1 LTANLSNRKEKSRPM
16 HCQKCQFWVDTQ
28 DDFCRKCGTPLASEA
43 NFYEYTPEP
52 ALASAEVDSALAE
65 ELREGEIV
73 EVAQTNALELAPAS
87 PPALALKSEPKH
99 PVLAL
104 AKKALTSTEGRAL
117 AKSAAVLAVGVG
129 LELLAQARSK
139 HGRSA
144 LIKQPP
150 TSLAENLSQS
160 LGDLLEPTKTAAGTT
175 TITETWI
182 YRYTYIRRTTQRGR

>member
-1 LTANLSNRKEKSRPM
+1 M

-52 ALASAEVDSALAE
+52 ALVSTEGAASC
-65 ELREGEIV
+65 EII
-73 EVAQTNALELAPAS
+73 EAAQANALDLAPAS
-87 PPALALKSEPKH
+87 PPALALKPEPRH
-99 PVLAL
+99 TVLAL

-117 AKSAAVLAVGVG
+117 VKSAAVLAVGVG

-139 HGRSA
+139 QGRSA
-144 LIKQPP
+144 LIKQPTT

-160 LGDLLEPTKTAAGTT
+160 LGDLLEPTKPTAGTT

-182 YRYTYIRRTTQRGR
+182 YRYTYTRHTTQRGR